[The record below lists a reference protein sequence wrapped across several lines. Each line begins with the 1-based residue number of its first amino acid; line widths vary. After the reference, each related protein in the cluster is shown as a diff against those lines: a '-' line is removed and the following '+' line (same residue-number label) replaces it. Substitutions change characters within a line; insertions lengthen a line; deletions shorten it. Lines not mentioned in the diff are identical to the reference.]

1 MGDARALLFAFGT
14 RANGREAET
23 GCGCVYDDRMGE
35 TGDKLKYLLERAA
48 AGDDDANEDLFATL
62 YPTLRKLARSQ
73 LNRHR
78 RGTLC
83 TTELVNEAS
92 MKLFGGDQLGQ
103 LENREHLMA
112 TAARA
117 MRHVLVDHA
126 RRKNSQKRGGDWFRL
141 DLDENELPMDRLSEQ
156 VLALDDALKRLDGVD
171 RRGHQVVELKF
182 FAGCTI
188 EEIAELLEVSDGTVK
203 LAWRRARAFLY
214 SEMLEP

>member
-1 MGDARALLFAFGT
+1 
-14 RANGREAET
+14 
-23 GCGCVYDDRMGE
+23 MGE
-35 TGDKLKYLLERAA
+35 TGDKLTYLLERAA
-48 AGDDDANEDLFATL
+48 AGDDDANEDLFARL

-92 MKLFGGDQLGQ
+92 MKLFGVDQLGQ
-103 LENREHLMA
+103 LENREHLIA

-126 RRKNSQKRGGDWFRL
+126 RRKNSQKRGGDWFRM
-141 DLDENELPMDRLSEQ
+141 DLDESELPVDRLSEQ

-171 RRGHQVVELKF
+171 HRGHQVVELKF
-182 FAGCTI
+182 FGGCTI
-188 EEIAELLEVSDGTVK
+188 EEIAELLDVSDGTVK

-214 SEMLEP
+214 SEMQKP